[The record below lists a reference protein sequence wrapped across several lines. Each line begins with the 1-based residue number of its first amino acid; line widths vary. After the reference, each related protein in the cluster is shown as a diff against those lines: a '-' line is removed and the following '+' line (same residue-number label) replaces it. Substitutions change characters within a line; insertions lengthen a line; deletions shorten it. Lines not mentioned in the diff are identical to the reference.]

1 MDEKVKKNLNS
12 LWLIAMVMYT
22 PIVAM
27 CLNFDV
33 FNARIIPILLTWVI
47 LLLLPYV
54 LIKKKFLYKIAVSL
68 LFADGFVNLFHW
80 IILKCP
86 LNASSIFVFM
96 NTNFS
101 EASEF
106 MTIKMSPLL
115 LLLIP
120 LVYLFV
126 MAIRN
131 VPGFSLKSKAEK
143 IIWPVAW
150 IYMIVFLAD
159 NIIND
164 CFVRLAVPDVER
176 AFVSFF
182 EESKAYKKLKKRD
195 LYDLD
200 AKLTTK
206 DSTLFVVLVGES
218 CNRNHMSLYG
228 YKRATTPRLQSRN
241 DIYVFDNVI
250 SAYSN
255 TLKAILNML
264 SENNTERNMSI
275 DTCVNVFDV
284 FHSTAYK
291 TYWLS
296 NQSPIGIWDNGVY
309 NLAQNADNKIFNV
322 TSSSSMETLLTA
334 SYDEDLISPLEI
346 AMDEKV
352 KNKLI
357 FLHLMGSHTKYSKR
371 YPLDFVKFKEHT
383 NDVEEVINS
392 YDNSIYYTDF
402 LVDSIFSLM
411 NDYCKSHPDVRISC
425 LFFSDHGENVYDDGD
440 YAGHDFSGAI
450 PDANI
455 EIPFVFWF
463 SDSQKAYL
471 KEHSDVLCKD
481 VHTPYMTDDLFHTI
495 IDICNVS
502 VGCFDET
509 RSFVNK
515 NYYSG
520 RRRLLDDGNIYKEK
534 P

>member
-1 MDEKVKKNLNS
+1 MNKRPNNNLGI

-106 MTIKMSPLL
+106 MAIKMSPLL

-150 IYMIVFLAD
+150 TYMIVFLAD

-228 YKRATTPRLQSRN
+228 YERETTPLLQSRN
-241 DIYVFDNVI
+241 DILVFDNVI

-255 TLKAILNML
+255 TLKAILNIL
-264 SENNTERNMSI
+264 SENNTDSVRPI
-275 DTCVNVFDV
+275 DSCVNVFDV
-284 FHSTAYK
+284 FHSTSYK

-309 NLAQNADNKIFNV
+309 NLAQKADSKVFNM
-322 TSSSSMETLLTA
+322 TSSSSMETLHTR
-334 SYDEDLISPLEI
+334 SYDENLIPYLKI
-346 AMDEKV
+346 AMSENK
-352 KNKLI
+352 KNKLV

-371 YPLDFVKFKEHT
+371 YPPEFEKFTGHANE
-383 NDVEEVINS
+383 VEETVNS

-402 LVDSIFSLM
+402 LIDSIFNLM
-411 NDYCKSHPDVRISC
+411 RDYSMSHPQIRTSC
-425 LFFSDHGENVYDDGD
+425 LFFSDHGKNVYDDGD
-440 YAGHDFSGAI
+440 YAGHDFSDSI

-463 SDSQKAYL
+463 SDSQRTYL
-471 KEHSDVLCKD
+471 AEYSDVFCKD
-481 VHTPYMTDDLFHTI
+481 AHTPYMTDDLFHTI
-495 IDICNVS
+495 IDMCCIS
-502 VGCFDET
+502 VDCLDET
-509 RSFVNK
+509 RSFINVNY
-515 NYYSG
+515 NGS
-520 RRRLLDDGNIYKEK
+520 RRRLLDDGNYYE
-534 P
+534 